1 MGTLGAALESIHSVK
16 KTNDMPKADKIIMIH
31 YSKLHTNQHQYRNE
45 GKTKEVI
52 EQEIEDLAFE
62 LRAAGKI
69 LTPCIV
75 RKSGTDTYEMIGGH
89 HRRDAA
95 RLNVEK
101 YGLKDFAFV
110 PCIVEQNLSDVQAE
124 YRLFS
129 DNEQVPKTDWQKMHE
144 LERKK
149 ALIEKYPEEF
159 AMLQGAGRLVDKLS
173 VLSGMS
179 KSTVGEYLQISK
191 NLSEHAMESFKNG
204 SLNKSAAVS
213 LSGLSHAEQDKL
225 IHAGVTRQK
234 EIRAYKEEKTELPEE
249 RKRNLDV
256 IKVTDTKEEVSKQ
269 HRCHLCQKESRAE
282 DTFVFH
288 QRRYCRDCLY
298 ELILDL
304 ADNGIITLKRSEMHT
319 NGIQIN
325 A

>member
-16 KTNDMPKADKIIMIH
+16 KTNDVPKADKIIMIH
-31 YSKLHTNQHQYRNE
+31 YSKLHTNPHQYRNE
-45 GKTKEVI
+45 GKSKEVI

-101 YGLKDFAFV
+101 YGLKDFGFV

-159 AMLQGAGRLVDKLS
+159 SML
-173 VLSGMS
+173 
-179 KSTVGEYLQISK
+179 
-191 NLSEHAMESFKNG
+191 
-204 SLNKSAAVS
+204 
-213 LSGLSHAEQDKL
+213 
-225 IHAGVTRQK
+225 
-234 EIRAYKEEKTELPEE
+234 
-249 RKRNLDV
+249 
-256 IKVTDTKEEVSKQ
+256 
-269 HRCHLCQKESRAE
+269 
-282 DTFVFH
+282 
-288 QRRYCRDCLY
+288 
-298 ELILDL
+298 
-304 ADNGIITLKRSEMHT
+304 
-319 NGIQIN
+319 
-325 A
+325 